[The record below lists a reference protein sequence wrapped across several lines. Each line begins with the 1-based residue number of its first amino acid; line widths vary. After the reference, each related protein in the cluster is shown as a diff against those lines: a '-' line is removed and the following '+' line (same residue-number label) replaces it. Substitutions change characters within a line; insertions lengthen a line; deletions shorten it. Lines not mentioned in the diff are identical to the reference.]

1 MGKQK
6 SHLYIHNQTNLI
18 MCLGFLVQQQERT
31 NSRVL
36 LDKSLES
43 LLSLN
48 KRFQLDFP
56 SPKER
61 RVFSVRG
68 DDPIRPI
75 PHTGATAHASLFRSL
90 SSGFRLSFPIF
101 FFVSLFT
108 PRENRRN
115 RHSTAQ
121 DH

>member
-75 PHTGATAHASLFRSL
+75 PHTGATAHA
-90 SSGFRLSFPIF
+90 F
-101 FFVSLFT
+101 FFCFSLY
-108 PRENRRN
+108 PSRESAQQALN
-115 RHSTAQ
+115 STGPLTFR
-121 DH
+121 DRLLCVY